1 MMTLSQF
8 LTLQILAHLLADYF
22 FQSDKWVQSKN
33 NAGLKSPYF
42 LLHLV
47 IVFLSSW
54 LLSFQ
59 WQFVAVAAIITL
71 LHGILD
77 ILKSSLS
84 AKAQVSRY
92 LFFVDQSLH
101 LAIIIALAF
110 LYNNYFAL
118 DTWIDI
124 SRLPERTLIIAVAF
138 LFCTKPANIIIREI
152 LRFYAISIPKTT
164 DTAQEL
170 PNAGKLIGVV
180 ERLLTLTFILIGHFE
195 AVGFLIAAKSILRFG
210 EKDSLKSEYV
220 LVGTLLSFGIGIL
233 IGVLLISF

>member
-22 FQSDKWVQSKN
+22 FQSDKWVESKN

-59 WQFVAVAAIITL
+59 WQFVTGAAIITL
-71 LHGILD
+71 LHAILD
-77 ILKSSLS
+77 VLKSKLS
-84 AKAQVSRY
+84 AKARVGRY

-101 LAIIIALAF
+101 LVIIVGLVY
-110 LYNNYFAL
+110 LYNNYFAF
-118 DTWIDI
+118 DTWIDM
-124 SRLPERTLIIAVAF
+124 SRLPERALIIALAF

-152 LRFYAISIPKTT
+152 LRFYAISIPKTA

-170 PNAGKLIGVV
+170 PNAGKLIGIV
-180 ERLLTLTFILIGHFE
+180 ERLLALTFILIGHFE

-220 LVGTLLSFGIGIL
+220 LVGTLLSFGVGIL
-233 IGVLLISF
+233 TGVFMISF